1 MTPKDLK
8 KKIDSNEDII
18 ILDVRTNLEREF
30 TKITPS
36 LHIPV
41 NELGIRVS
49 EIPKD
54 KLIVCYCHSG
64 GRSAYAVSFL
74 KQQGYKVENLEG
86 GTVAYSKVDKKVK
99 LY

>member
-1 MTPKDLK
+1 MKPTELK
-8 KKIDSNEDII
+8 KKIESNEDIV
-18 ILDVRTNLEREF
+18 ILDVRTDQEREF

-41 NELGIRVS
+41 NEIGIRIS

-54 KLIVCYCHSG
+54 KSVVCYCHSG

-74 KQQGYKVENLEG
+74 KQHGFKAENLEG

-99 LY
+99 IY